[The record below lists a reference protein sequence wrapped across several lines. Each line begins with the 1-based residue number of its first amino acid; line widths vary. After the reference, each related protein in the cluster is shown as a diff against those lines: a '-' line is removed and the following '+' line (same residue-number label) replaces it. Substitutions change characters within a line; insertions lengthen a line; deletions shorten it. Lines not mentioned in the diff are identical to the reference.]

1 MRLISHFLQIFLC
14 LSLGIACLPLG
25 MASAYAQ
32 VNDQAEEE
40 LELIV
45 EDNRPGYQVESFNN
59 LTEMPQQKV
68 GLVLSGGGAKGL
80 AHIGVIKALEENNI
94 PIDYISGTSMGA
106 IVGGMY
112 AVGLTPAR
120 MEMLVN
126 SKQFRNMATGKID
139 RKYKFYF
146 MKADPNSSWLSMK
159 VGIDSIFETNL
170 PTSVINSVAIDFF
183 MLENL
188 SAPSAAAEYD
198 FNKLFVPFRCVAADI
213 HSKQEVIFREGY
225 LNEAIRASATFPF
238 YLNPIT
244 IDGKLLFDGGLYN
257 NFPTDVMYNEFY
269 PDIILGSNVSSTIAP
284 PTADNVMS
292 QITNMLV
299 RREDFTIICDN
310 GILIQPEHPVST
322 LAFDN
327 VQSIIDSGYAATMAR
342 MPEIKASI
350 SRRISVEELNKKRKA
365 FIAKQP
371 PLIINEIYVDGLNK
385 PQSKYV
391 RNLFAGKK
399 GAHFKLE
406 DIKNPYFRV
415 FEDDKIG
422 SIYPRAEYNK
432 FTGVYD
438 LYLDIKKAKEI
449 SMELGGLVSN
459 RPVSGAY
466 LGLKYNY
473 LGKVGISTYANAYL
487 GKLYSAAQLRMRMD
501 LPIKLPL
508 YIEPILAYNRWDYF
522 KSSTDFFDSETP
534 SFLVQKEVFAGL
546 QVGFPYKNEGRIKL
560 GSSFSNLRDEYY
572 QTKKFGPL
580 DTTDRTDFNAFS
592 SYIKFERSTL
602 NRKQYA
608 SEGSYFSLEARHNIG
623 QETEIPGTTSKNKI
637 QYEYFHEWAQIKL
650 RLINYYKSKGKL
662 RLGIYS
668 EVVYSNQPL
677 FNNYTASVLRAPAF
691 QPNPE
696 SKTLFLES
704 FRAHQYASIGQ
715 RLILKL
721 RSNID
726 FRMAGYLFQPVQS
739 IIVNQ
744 DSTVGLAD
752 QFDRIYTIATAAL
765 VIHTPI
771 GPMSFALNYYHN
783 LPEIALEDKTPLT
796 FFFHF
801 GYVIFNRR
809 AME

>member
-1 MRLISHFLQIFLC
+1 
-14 LSLGIACLPLG
+14 
-25 MASAYAQ
+25 MASAHAQ
-32 VNDQAEEE
+32 DNVQFQGDESY
-40 LELIV
+40 IV
-45 EDNRPGYQVESFNN
+45 YEGEWVVGQSEPRNN
-59 LTEMPQQKV
+59 LTEESEQKV

-94 PIDYISGTSMGA
+94 PIDYVSGTSMGA

-112 AVGLTPAR
+112 AVGLTPFQ
-120 MEMLVN
+120 MESLVN
-126 SKQFRNMATGKID
+126 SERFRNMATGKIE
-139 RKYKFYF
+139 REYKFYF
-146 MKADPNSSWLSMK
+146 MKEDLNSSWMSMK
-159 VGIDSIFETNL
+159 VGKDSLWETTL
-170 PTSVINSVAIDFF
+170 PTSLINPVAIDFF

-198 FNKLFVPFRCVAADI
+198 FDKLFVPFRCVAADI
-213 HSKQEVIFREGY
+213 QSKREVIFREGY

-269 PDIILGSNVSSTIAP
+269 PDIILGSNVSSSIPP

-310 GILIQPEHPVST
+310 GILIQPEHSAST
-322 LAFDN
+322 FAFNN
-327 VQSIIDSGYAATMAR
+327 VQSIIDSGYNAAMAK

-350 SRRISVEELNKKRKA
+350 SRRVSREELANKRKA
-365 FIAKQP
+365 FQAKQP
-371 PLIINEIYVDGLNK
+371 PLVIDELYVEGLNK
-385 PQSKYV
+385 QQSKYV
-391 RNLFAGKK
+391 RNLFAGRK
-399 GAHFKLE
+399 GSQFTLDE
-406 DIKNPYFRV
+406 IKHPYFRV

-432 FTGVYD
+432 FTGAYD
-438 LYLDIKKAKEI
+438 LYLDIRKAKEI
-449 SMELGGLVSN
+449 TMEVGGIVSS
-459 RPVSGAY
+459 RPISGAY

-473 LGKVGISTYANAYL
+473 LGKVGISTFANAYI
-487 GKLYSAAQLRMRMD
+487 GKLYSAAQLRTRID
-501 LPIKLPL
+501 FPIKLPI
-508 YIEPILAYNRWDYF
+508 YVEPILAYNRWDYF
-522 KSSTDFFDSETP
+522 KSSTDFFDNETP
-534 SFLVQKEVFAGL
+534 SYLVQKEVFVGL
-546 QVGFPYKNEGRIKL
+546 QVGFPYKNEGRIKM
-560 GSSFSNLRDEYY
+560 GSSFLNLRDEYY

-580 DTTDRTDFNAFS
+580 DTSDRTDFNGFS
-592 SYIKFERSTL
+592 SYVKLERSTL

-608 SEGSYFSLEARHNIG
+608 SEGTYFALEARHNIG
-623 QETEIPGTTSKNKI
+623 QERETPGTTSANKGEF
-637 QYEYFHEWAQIKL
+637 EYFHEWLKFKL
-650 RLINYYKSKGKL
+650 LFNNYYKSKGKL
-662 RLGIYS
+662 RLGLFC
-668 EVVYSNQPL
+668 EVVYSTQPL

-715 RLILKL
+715 RMIFKVRPKVDL
-721 RSNID
+721 RV
-726 FRMAGYLFQPVQS
+726 AGYLFQPHQS

-744 DSTVGLAD
+744 DSTVSLGD
-752 QFDRIYTIATAAL
+752 EFDRIYTIATATM
-765 VIHTPI
+765 VFHSPI
-771 GPMSFALNYYHN
+771 GPLSFSLNYYHN
-783 LPEIALEDKTPLT
+783 LPEIAQEDKTPLT

-809 AME
+809 AVE